1 MGKGI
6 RRFLFYETSND
17 HYKHIKEQ
25 VMGENRKF
33 AIIWAAAQMVYW
45 FYCMMMSFAKVPDF
59 VLCRNIYLVSFV
71 ICVAA
76 LVLAIF
82 AAPRVSWLIPL
93 IIFAVD
99 FALLGAGIGI
109 ARHLA
114 PKTIIIFASVL
125 IVPVFFICDSLTT
138 LMILLINAAAF
149 AVIGKISMEPEIF
162 RWTLVNLLIF
172 SSVGFVLGFFVNK
185 ARFERYYYAE
195 AALQLAETNARL
207 AEEQTRYANYDQ
219 MTGLQNRRAYS
230 LKIDHLM
237 ENMPAGC
244 CVIMADINGLKKLN
258 DTYGHEAGDELIIG
272 SAECLRKSFKDVDSI
287 YRIGGDEFCVI
298 MEDTE
303 DTAAECLQQLEKNGR
318 EWKGKYVNGISI
330 SYGFAADKESDDFN
344 SMLKAADKRMY
355 ESKSN
360 YYRTSGIDR
369 RHR

>member
-1 MGKGI
+1 
-6 RRFLFYETSND
+6 
-17 HYKHIKEQ
+17 
-25 VMGENRKF
+25 MGENRKS

-71 ICVAA
+71 ICVVA
-76 LVLAIF
+76 LALAMF

-93 IIFAVD
+93 ITFAVD

-330 SYGFAADKESDDFN
+330 SYGFAADKEFDDFN